1 MNIFFFSNRRKVISI
16 VVLGCIALASFL
28 YTQFVLDNILRQERS
43 SVELWAKAIEYTNR
57 DLYPE
62 TIELLDQL
70 IFEIE
75 LTQSVTSQQKR
86 RWIRTIDIAKSELS
100 NAGLDFIANELIIN
114 NRFNIPSVATDQDG
128 NIILYKDIDEGSIN
142 NETVNSF
149 RAINTPIEIPVL
161 MADGSY
167 NRNYVYY
174 GRSGVSQSLLFF
186 PYVQFGLLALFLGLI
201 YINISNI
208 RRTEQ
213 SNLWVGMA
221 KEAAHQL
228 GTPLS
233 SMFGWIELLRSTTS
247 EPETIN
253 ILHELEE
260 DVKRL
265 RNVAERF
272 NKIGS
277 GSEFKSMRIEPILGN
292 VIDYIERRLPQF
304 SKNVEIRREIDS
316 DLKCEINPEL
326 FSWAIEN
333 IMKNALDA
341 IDSNHVNAFVEI
353 RTFIENNKL
362 VIEIE
367 DSGRG
372 IDKKYFE
379 EIFMPGFSTKKRGWG
394 LGLSLTKRII
404 EDHHKGKVFIH
415 KSTVGK
421 GTTFRIMIPVDSAA
435 EKTT

>member
-1 MNIFFFSNRRKVISI
+1 MNIFFFSNRRKVVSI
-16 VVLGCIALASFL
+16 LILGCIALSSFL
-28 YTQFVLDNILRQERS
+28 YTQFVLDSILQQERS

-57 DLYPE
+57 DLNPE
-62 TIELLDQL
+62 TIALLDDL
-70 IFEIE
+70 ASELSIIE
-75 LTQSVTSQQKR
+75 SVTPQELR
-86 RWIRTIDIAKSELS
+86 RWTRTLDVAKSELS

-114 NRFNIPSVATDQDG
+114 NRFNIPSVATDREG
-128 NIILYKDIDEGSIN
+128 NIILYKDIDESA
-142 NETVNSF
+142 VDQDVVRSF
-149 RAINTPIEIPVL
+149 AALNTPIEVPVL

-167 NRNYVYY
+167 TMNYVYY

-208 RRTEQ
+208 RKTEQ

-253 ILHELEE
+253 VLHELEE

-265 RNVAERF
+265 QNVAERF

-277 GSEFKSMRIEPILGN
+277 GPEYKSLRIEPILAQ
-292 VIDYIERRLPQF
+292 VIDYIERRLPRF
-304 SKNVEIRREIDS
+304 SKNVEIRRKIDS
-316 DLKCEINPEL
+316 DLKCEINSEL

-341 IDSNHVNAFVEI
+341 IDSNQRDAFLEI
-353 RTFIENNKL
+353 RTFVENNNMI
-362 VIEIE
+362 IEIE
-367 DSGRG
+367 DSGKG

-404 EDHHKGKVFIH
+404 EDYHRGKVFIH
-415 KSTVGK
+415 KSTPGK
-421 GTTFRIMIPVDSAA
+421 GTTFRIMIPVDS
-435 EKTT
+435 TS